1 MERTAT
7 APWWD
12 SFLTMK
18 NKSKKAISDDLKI
31 MCEYLPKS
39 MKFKTKS
46 ERLVCAVMMF
56 YANKHNDN
64 GFEFSIPMVEIAK
77 ITCISKYTV
86 CNAVKKLVDDGV
98 FDVVCKG
105 NSVSKKATLYRL
117 NQTIKP
123 NSRVVESQ
131 GVMDDIELFG
141 NGNVDSD
148 AKPNSNQTI
157 KPNSRVVESQGVT
170 DDIEL
175 FGETDEVEHK
185 LEPKFKYKYNY
196 KKYDNKEYGLT
207 TINDNKRNDRIGDV
221 NNISLER
228 LLNVLERL
236 VVSVDAM
243 NRNIDELKTI
253 LSQQRETVDAVET
266 TNSNPFS
273 SKLEYSVQPVAV
285 DNTNHQVENN
295 IEQPKKGV
303 DTNRESNGSEVET
316 TSPFLSQP
324 IEVMKKEISWE
335 ELDRNPHTSNTKP
348 TQITTSPIQQ
358 CVEMVSNSCAT
369 EDDIN
374 DAKRSIA
381 LKTTNQSSRQEK
393 ITTLWNELRGGENPE
408 QAFSQLEELFRN
420 GSLTDKQWETTK
432 RIRSERLYAVK
443 TTSNQKKEK
452 EKKVCDTPNK
462 TLMYFP
468 KEQMDRFN
476 EGVLSFYNACKTALD
491 QERNEG
497 KSFDEEKY
505 IKAFNL
511 YAQNFMELSNDTDDD
526 GNRFGDYDYLKRKVY
541 MNPFKDQCDAQTRAI
556 CERYKNIQANR
567 QAVANS

>member
-1 MERTAT
+1 M
-7 APWWD
+7 
-12 SFLTMK
+12 
-18 NKSKKAISDDLKI
+18 SDDLKI

-56 YANKHNDN
+56 YANKHKDN

-98 FDVVCKG
+98 FEIVSKG

-117 NQTIKP
+117 NQTVKP

-131 GVMDDIELFG
+131 GVTDDIELFG
-141 NGNVDSD
+141 NCSFESD

-175 FGETDEVEHK
+175 FGNTDGVEQK
-185 LEPKFKYKYNY
+185 LDPKYKFKYNY

-221 NNISLER
+221 NNVSVER

-236 VVSVDAM
+236 VVSVDEM
-243 NRNIDELKTI
+243 NRNISELKTI
-253 LSQQRETVDAVET
+253 VSQQRETVDAVET
-266 TNSNPFS
+266 TNRNPFS
-273 SKLEYSVQPVAV
+273 SKLEYSVQPVSV
-285 DNTNHQVENN
+285 DNTNHQLENE
-295 IEQPKKGV
+295 IEQPKEGV
-303 DTNRESNGSEVET
+303 DINRESNDSEVET
-316 TSPFLSQP
+316 TTPFLSQP

-335 ELDRNPHTSNTKP
+335 EIDRNPHTANTQP
-348 TQITTSPIQQ
+348 AQITTSSPIQQ
-358 CVEMVSNSCAT
+358 GVEMVSNYCAT

-374 DAKRSIA
+374 DAIRSIA
-381 LKTTNQSSRQEK
+381 LKTTNQSSKQEN
-393 ITTLWNELRGGENPE
+393 ITKLWNELRGGDNPE
-408 QAFSQLEELFRN
+408 QAYSQLEELFN
-420 GSLTDKQWETTK
+420 CGSLTDRQWETTK

-468 KEQMDRFN
+468 QEKMNDFN
-476 EGVLSFYNACKTALD
+476 NIILKAYNACKTALN
-491 QERNEG
+491 QEMIDGKAFDEDKYL
-497 KSFDEEKY
+497 KSFEQYAFGLDKLCDE
-505 IKAFNL
+505 
-511 YAQNFMELSNDTDDD
+511 TDKD
-526 GNRFGDYDYLKRKVY
+526 GNRFGDYQYIKSKVWLK
-541 MNPFKDQCDAQTRAI
+541 PFSPKSNDDTKAI
-556 CERYKNIQANR
+556 CDRYLSITAKKQYVVNA
-567 QAVANS
+567 

>member
-1 MERTAT
+1 M
-7 APWWD
+7 
-12 SFLTMK
+12 MK
-18 NKSKKAISDDLKI
+18 NKSKKAMSDDLVM

-56 YANKHNDN
+56 YANKNKSN
-64 GFEFSIPMVEIAK
+64 GFEFSIPIAEITK
-77 ITCISKYTV
+77 ITCIGRTTV
-86 CNAVKKLVDDGV
+86 SNAVNKLVDDGV

-117 NQTIKP
+117 NQTVKP

-131 GVMDDIELFG
+131 V
-141 NGNVDSD
+141 
-148 AKPNSNQTI
+148 
-157 KPNSRVVESQGVT
+157 VT

-175 FGETDEVEHK
+175 FGNYDVENIEKVNSNRTVKPNSRVVDSQGVTDKTEQFGETDG
-185 LEPKFKYKYNY
+185 LEQKVNTNYNFNYNY

-221 NNISLER
+221 NNVSVER

-236 VVSVDAM
+236 VVSVDEM

-253 LSQQRETVDAVET
+253 VSQQRKTVDALET

-273 SKLEYSVQPVAV
+273 SKLECSVQYVAV
-285 DNTNHQVENN
+285 DNINHQVENG
-295 IEQPKKGV
+295 IEQPKEGV
-303 DTNRESNGSEVET
+303 DTDRESNGSEVET

-335 ELDRNPHTSNTKP
+335 ELDRNPHTANTQP
-348 TQITTSPIQQ
+348 AQITTSQIPQG
-358 CVEMVSNSCAT
+358 VEMVSNCAT

-374 DAKRSIA
+374 DAMRSIA
-381 LKTTNQSSRQEK
+381 LKTQYQLSKQES

-408 QAFSQLEELFRN
+408 QAYSQLEELFRC
-420 GSLTDKQWETTK
+420 GSLTDRQWETTN
-432 RIRSERLYAVK
+432 RIRNERLYAVK
-443 TTSNQKKEK
+443 TTSIQKKEK
-452 EKKVCDTPNK
+452 EKKVDNTVNK

-468 KEQMDRFN
+468 QEQMDRFN
-476 EGVLSFYNACKTALD
+476 DAVLTFYNACKTALD
-491 QERNEG
+491 QERNDE
-497 KSFDEEKY
+497 KAFDDEKY

-511 YAQNFMELSNDTDDD
+511 YAQNFMELLNEKDQY
-526 GNRFGDYDYLKRKVY
+526 NNKYGDYNYLKSKVY
-541 MNPFKDQCDAQTRAI
+541 MNPFVNSCDATTREI
-556 CERYKNIQANR
+556 CERYQSIQAKK
-567 QAVANS
+567 QAVVNA

>member
-1 MERTAT
+1 
-7 APWWD
+7 
-12 SFLTMK
+12 MK
-18 NKSKKAISDDLKI
+18 QKTKKAMSDDLKI

-39 MKFKTKS
+39 MKFRTKS

-56 YANKHNDN
+56 YANKHKDN

-131 GVMDDIELFG
+131 GVTDDIELFG

-221 NNISLER
+221 NNVTVER

-236 VVSVDAM
+236 VVSVDDM
-243 NRNIDELKTI
+243 NRNISELKTI
-253 LSQQRETVDAVET
+253 VSQQRETVDAVET
-266 TNSNPFS
+266 TNRNPFS
-273 SKLEYSVQPVAV
+273 SKLECSVQPVAV
-285 DNTNHQVENN
+285 DNTNHQVENE
-295 IEQPKKGV
+295 IEQPKEGV
-303 DTNRESNGSEVET
+303 DINRESNDSEVET
-316 TSPFLSQP
+316 TTPFLSQP
-324 IEVMKKEISWE
+324 IEVMKKEISWA
-335 ELDRNPHTSNTKP
+335 ELDKNPHTSNA
-348 TQITTSPIQQ
+348 QITTSIPQG
-358 CVEMVSNSCAT
+358 VEMVSNYCAT

-381 LKTTNQSSRQEK
+381 LKTTYQSSKQEN
-393 ITTLWNELRGGENPE
+393 ITNLWNELRGGDNPE
-408 QAFSQLEELFRN
+408 QTYSQLEEMFKN
-420 GSLTDKQWETTK
+420 GSLTDKQWETTN
-432 RIRSERLYAVK
+432 RIRNERLYAVK
-443 TTSNQKKEK
+443 TTSPIQKKEK
-452 EKKVCDTPNK
+452 EKKVGDTPNK

-468 KEQMDRFN
+468 DKQMKIFN
-476 EGVLSFYNACKTALD
+476 EGVLTFYNACKTALE

-526 GNRFGDYDYLKRKVY
+526 GYKFGDYDYLKRKVY

-556 CERYKNIQANR
+556 CERYQNIQAKR
-567 QAVANS
+567 QSVVNA